1 MNTFIVVNPR
11 RRAVEAV
18 DANTVPEVRD
28 MIGLGNVDHG
38 IAMPGLGYC
47 VYEFSLFVPPSEQ
60 HYFGLRGTLF
70 AGPTIFYA
78 FDAVSGETLRLR
90 RSEFPEVRFYLGIND
105 VEAAIQRGEVER
117 PFMAVN
123 GVRLWEWPQP
133 APESMR

>member
-11 RRAVEAV
+11 KRTVEAIKADSV
-18 DANTVPEVRD
+18 SEARTVV
-28 MIGLGNVDHG
+28 GLGDVDHG

-47 VYEFSLFVPPSEQ
+47 VYEYSLFVPAQEQ
-60 HYFGLRGTLF
+60 HYFGLGGKLF

-78 FDAVSGETLRLR
+78 FDSVTGETLRLR

-105 VEAAIQRGEVER
+105 VEASIQRGEIER

-133 APESMR
+133 APLRM